1 MKTSASILCGNSLHH
16 PHSEIL
22 PFLLLFPV
30 SSQQPDYNLS
40 MQNNTPSP
48 VQDTARQPIRILP
61 DSLISQ
67 IAAGEVIERP
77 AAVVK
82 ELLENALDAGA
93 TRIDI
98 RLRNG
103 GIKRI
108 AITDN
113 GRGIPYE
120 QLALALMRH
129 TTSKIASL
137 DDLENVATLGFRGEA
152 LASIAAV
159 AQVELHSRTA
169 EEQHA
174 WKITN
179 ETLAE
184 PPVPASGQQ
193 GTTVDVRELYIH
205 TPARRK
211 FLKTEQTEYGHCLDM
226 VQRIALARPDIHFT
240 LSHNEKLPAQW
251 PPGALSDRAACIISK
266 EFAESGLVVDQEAA
280 DRFGAIRL
288 YGILGLPAEAR
299 NRADAQY
306 FYVNGRFVRDR
317 LLTHAVRAAYED
329 VLYGDRFPAYILF
342 LEITPAAVDVNVHPA
357 KTEVRFRDSQAIHQF
372 IRHTVSRTLAK
383 TAVATEET
391 PNLPPSAKVTYPTGR
406 QPFGETGRVRQDS
419 QAYGKFMSAAL
430 ASSFSP
436 PSETGQSALPVIPAV
451 APSPSVKDMPAEPS
465 HPLGYALAQLRDTW
479 ILAQNQA
486 GLILVDMHAAHERIL
501 YEKLKTGID
510 SGTLQTQALLVPFTF
525 RANDIQAGT
534 AQEYRETLLSFGFD
548 IAALSPGTLAIRSVP
563 ALLREADME
572 NLVKDMLAE
581 LHEYGVSV
589 TATEKRNE
597 LLATL
602 SCHHAVR
609 ANRTLTLP
617 EMNALLRSME
627 TTENAGQCNHGRPTW
642 IQIDWQAL
650 DAFFMRGQ

>member
-1 MKTSASILCGNSLHH
+1 
-16 PHSEIL
+16 
-22 PFLLLFPV
+22 
-30 SSQQPDYNLS
+30 
-40 MQNNTPSP
+40 MQKETPSS
-48 VQDTARQPIRILP
+48 VQNTGEQPIRILP

-108 AITDN
+108 AMTDN
-113 GRGIPYE
+113 GRGIPPE
-120 QLALALMRH
+120 QLPLALMRH
-129 TTSKIASL
+129 ATSKIASL
-137 DDLENVATLGFRGEA
+137 ADLENVATLGFRGEA

-159 AQVELHSRTA
+159 AHVELHSRTTDGP
-169 EEQHA
+169 HA
-174 WKITN
+174 WKITT
-179 ETLAE
+179 ETLTE

-211 FLKTEQTEYGHCLDM
+211 FLKTEQTEYGHCMDM

-240 LSHNEKLPAQW
+240 LSHNEKSPTQW
-251 PPGALSDRAACIISK
+251 PPGTLSDRAAFIIGK
-266 EFAESGLVVDQEAA
+266 EFAESGLIIDQEAA
-280 DRFGAIRL
+280 SPSGTLRL
-288 YGILGLPAEAR
+288 YGILGLPSAAR

-329 VLYGDRFPAYILF
+329 ILYGDRFPTYVLF
-342 LEITPAAVDVNVHPA
+342 LEITPSAVDVNVHPA
-357 KTEVRFRDSQAIHQF
+357 KTEVRFRNSQAIHQF
-372 IRHTVSRTLAK
+372 IRHTVSRILAK
-383 TAVATEET
+383 TAVSTEET
-391 PNLPPSAKVTYPTGR
+391 PSPLPFAKADYPAQ
-406 QPFGETGRVRQDS
+406 QPFREPNQVKQDH

-430 ASSFSP
+430 SSCSSS
-436 PSETGQSALPVIPAV
+436 PSETSQSAFPVIPA
-451 APSPSVKDMPAEPS
+451 AAPPSPGKNISAEPT

-479 ILAQNQA
+479 ILAQNRE

-501 YEKLKTGID
+501 YEKLKTDID
-510 SGTLQTQALLVPFTF
+510 NGTLQTQALLVPFTL
-525 RANDIQAGT
+525 RVDDIQAGT

-548 IAALSPGTLAIRSVP
+548 ITSLSPGSLAIRSVP
-563 ALLREADME
+563 ALLREANME
-572 NLVKDMLAE
+572 NLVKNMLAE

-642 IQIDWQAL
+642 IQIDWHTL

>member
-1 MKTSASILCGNSLHH
+1 M
-16 PHSEIL
+16 
-22 PFLLLFPV
+22 
-30 SSQQPDYNLS
+30 
-40 MQNNTPSP
+40 
-48 VQDTARQPIRILP
+48 QPIRILP

-82 ELLENALDAGA
+82 ELLENALDANA

-98 RLRNG
+98 RLQNG

-108 AITDN
+108 AMTDN
-113 GRGIPYE
+113 GNGIPPK

-129 TTSKIASL
+129 ATSKIASL
-137 DDLENVATLGFRGEA
+137 SDLENVATLGFRGEA

-159 AQVELHSRTA
+159 AHVALHSRTA
-169 EEQHA
+169 GEPHA
-174 WKITN
+174 WKITT

-211 FLKTEQTEYGHCLDM
+211 FLKTEQTEYGHCLD
-226 VQRIALARPDIHFT
+226 VIERIALARPDMHFT
-240 LSHNEKLPAQW
+240 FSHNGKPPTQW
-251 PPGALSDRAACIISK
+251 PPGSLNDRAAFIIGK
-266 EFAESGLVVDQEAA
+266 EFAESGLVIDEKAA
-280 DRFGAIRL
+280 DRSGPIRL
-288 YGILGLPAEAR
+288 YGILGLPAAAR

-306 FYVNGRFVRDR
+306 CYVNGRFVRDR
-317 LLTHAVRAAYED
+317 LLTHAIRAAYED
-329 VLYGDRFPAYILF
+329 VLYGDRFPAYVLF
-342 LEITPAAVDVNVHPA
+342 LEITPSAVDVNVHPA
-357 KTEVRFRDSQAIHQF
+357 KTEVRFRDSQGIHQF
-372 IRHTVSRTLAK
+372 IRHTVSRALAA
-383 TAVATEET
+383 TAVSAQET
-391 PNLPPSAKVTYPTGR
+391 PLSSPPARTTYHVDIQQSQTATN
-406 QPFGETGRVRQDS
+406 QVMQNS
-419 QAYGKFMSAAL
+419 QAYGRFMSSAL
-430 ASSFSP
+430 SAPLPLSV
-436 PSETGQSALPVIPAV
+436 ETGQPAFPAIPVA
-451 APSPSVKDMPAEPS
+451 AQPSSGQDTPLEPS

-479 ILAQNQA
+479 ILAQNRE

-501 YEKLKTGID
+501 YEKLKTDID

-589 TATEKRNE
+589 TVTEKRNA

>member
-1 MKTSASILCGNSLHH
+1 
-16 PHSEIL
+16 
-22 PFLLLFPV
+22 
-30 SSQQPDYNLS
+30 
-40 MQNNTPSP
+40 MQNKTPSP
-48 VQDTARQPIRILP
+48 VQDTAKQPIRILP

-103 GIKRI
+103 GVKRI

-113 GRGIPYE
+113 GRGIPPE

-129 TTSKIASL
+129 ATSKIASL
-137 DDLENVATLGFRGEA
+137 SDLENVATLGFRGEA

-159 AQVELHSRTA
+159 AHVELYSRTA
-169 EEQHA
+169 GEQHA
-174 WKITN
+174 WKMTT

-240 LSHNEKLPAQW
+240 LSHNEKPPMQW
-251 PPGALSDRAACIISK
+251 PPGALNDRAAFIISK
-266 EFAESGLVVDQEAA
+266 EFAESGLVIDQEAA
-280 DRFGAIRL
+280 DRFGALRL
-288 YGILGLPAEAR
+288 YGILGLPSAAR

-329 VLYGDRFPAYILF
+329 VLYGDRFPAYVLF

-357 KTEVRFRDSQAIHQF
+357 KTEVRFRDSKAIHQF

-383 TAVATEET
+383 TAVSAEKTASLS
-391 PNLPPSAKVTYPTGR
+391 LPVKAVYPAGQQLYEKTN
-406 QPFGETGRVRQDS
+406 QVRQDS

-430 ASSFSP
+430 SSSFSL
-436 PSETGQSALPVIPAV
+436 PSETGQPALPAIPAAV
-451 APSPSVKDMPAEPS
+451 PPLSGKDISAEPL

-479 ILAQNQA
+479 ILAQNRE
-486 GLILVDMHAAHERIL
+486 GLVLVDMHAAHERIL

-510 SGTLQTQALLVPFTF
+510 NGTLQTQALLVPFTF
-525 RANDIQAGT
+525 RVNDIEAGT

-548 IAALSPGTLAIRSVP
+548 ITSLSPGVLAIRSVP
-563 ALLREADME
+563 ALLRQADME
-572 NLVKDMLAE
+572 NLVKNMLAE

-642 IQIDWQAL
+642 IQIGWQAL

>member
-1 MKTSASILCGNSLHH
+1 MAK
-16 PHSEIL
+16 
-22 PFLLLFPV
+22 
-30 SSQQPDYNLS
+30 
-40 MQNNTPSP
+40 
-48 VQDTARQPIRILP
+48 QPIRILP

-113 GRGIPYE
+113 GKGIPHE
-120 QLALALMRH
+120 QFALALMRH
-129 TTSKIASL
+129 ATSKIASL
-137 DDLENVATLGFRGEA
+137 SDLENVDTLGFRGEA

-159 AQVELHSRTA
+159 AHVEIHSRTA
-169 EEQHA
+169 DEPHA
-174 WKITN
+174 WKITT
-179 ETLAE
+179 ETLAA
-184 PPVPASGQQ
+184 PPVPTSGQQ

-211 FLKTEQTEYGHCLDM
+211 FLKTEQTEYGHCLEM
-226 VQRIALARPDIHFT
+226 VQRIALARPDVHFT
-240 LSHNEKLPAQW
+240 LSHNDKPPEQW
-251 PPGALSDRAACIISK
+251 PSGALNDRAADIIGK
-266 EFAESGLVVDQEAA
+266 EFAKSGLIIDQEAA
-280 DRFGAIRL
+280 DCFGNLRL
-288 YGILGLPAEAR
+288 YGILGLPSAAR

-329 VLYGDRFPAYILF
+329 VLYGNRFPAYLLF

-357 KTEVRFRDSQAIHQF
+357 KTEVRFRDSKAIYQF
-372 IRHTVSRTLAK
+372 ICHTVSKTLAK
-383 TAVATEET
+383 TAI
-391 PNLPPSAKVTYPTGR
+391 SADKAPASLHAVYTTYSAGH
-406 QPFGETGRVRQDS
+406 QPYKKTNQVKQDTL
-419 QAYGKFMSAAL
+419 AYGKFMSAAL
-430 ASSFSP
+430 SLSSLPPANTSQPASLEHSAAKP
-436 PSETGQSALPVIPAV
+436 PLSAQDLL
-451 APSPSVKDMPAEPS
+451 AEPS
-465 HPLGYALAQLRDTW
+465 HPLGYALAQLKGTW
-479 ILAQNQA
+479 ILAQNQE

-501 YEKLKTGID
+501 YEKLKTEID
-510 SGTLQTQALLVPFTF
+510 NGTLQTQALLVPFTF
-525 RANDIQAGT
+525 KVNAIEAGT

-548 IAALSPGTLAIRSVP
+548 ITSLSPGVLAIRSVP
-563 ALLREADME
+563 ALLYQADIE

-581 LHEYGVSV
+581 LHEYGISV
-589 TATEKRNE
+589 IATEKRNE

-602 SCHHAVR
+602 SCHQAVHA
-609 ANRTLTLP
+609 NQTLTLP

-642 IQIDWQAL
+642 IQINWHEL